1 MKNMDKKAFAYLNEV
16 ANDVIHQI
24 VESDIGCFLNRYS
37 IEHLSEKDV
46 KLSFRSLLS
55 GSWFYIFISDNLIF
69 KDNEIGKTIYS
80 EKLSDPNSIENILK
94 LSRIFILENDLS
106 WYFNHLTR
114 NDITTNFTIL
124 LKTFNDIHKS
134 EIK

>member
-1 MKNMDKKAFAYLNEV
+1 MDKKAFTYLNEI
-16 ANDVIHQI
+16 ANDIVRQI
-24 VESDIGCFLNRYS
+24 VESDIGDFLARYS
-37 IEHLSEKDV
+37 IEHLTFGKEV
-46 KLSFRSLLS
+46 RISFRSVLS
-55 GSWFYIFISDNLIF
+55 GSWFYLFISDNIIF
-69 KDNEIGKTIYS
+69 RDNEIGKAIYS
-80 EKLSDPNSIENILK
+80 EKLNDPNSIENILK

-124 LKTFNDIHKS
+124 LKAFNDIHKS